1 MSIEKARAARCS
13 EDFSM
18 QTNARPK
25 ILGPGEGDARWFL
38 GTLATIK
45 VDGDDSAGRLAI
57 WEALLPKDAGP
68 PLHKHPEDETF
79 YVLDGRMTVWVGDES
94 RHLSPGSLM
103 YVPGG
108 VPHTFI
114 VESETARVLM
124 LSTVAGI
131 ERFIRTLSEPA
142 RRLQLPPDDVF
153 PSDEEIVAGFAA
165 GRVEICGPRPTPA

>member
-1 MSIEKARAARCS
+1 MS
-13 EDFSM
+13 
-18 QTNARPK
+18 NARPR

-45 VDGDDSAGRLAI
+45 VDGDDSAGRLAV
-57 WEALLPKDAGP
+57 WEALLPKDAAP

-79 YVLDGRMTVWVGDES
+79 YVLEGQMTLWLGSES
-94 RHLSPGSLM
+94 RRILPGSLA

-114 VESETARVLM
+114 VESETSRVLM

-131 ERFIRTLSEPA
+131 ERFIRGLSEPA
-142 RRLQLPPDDVF
+142 KRRELPPDDVF

-165 GRVEICGPRPTPA
+165 GRVEICGPRPTTA